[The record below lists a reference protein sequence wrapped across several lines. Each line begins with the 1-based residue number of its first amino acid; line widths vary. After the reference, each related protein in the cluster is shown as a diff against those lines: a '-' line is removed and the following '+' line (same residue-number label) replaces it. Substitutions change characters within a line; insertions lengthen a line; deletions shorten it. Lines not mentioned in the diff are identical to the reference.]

1 MELNCNARYLNLCGQ
16 SPSPRTL
23 ACAYPVFH
31 FLMKGP
37 IPGIPIVVAE
47 WREEGHCETKP
58 NGDGSTNSSSNTS
71 GSSDGHEDG
80 KTPSIEREHV
90 QAVYD
95 TIAPHW

>member
-1 MELNCNARYLNLCGQ
+1 
-16 SPSPRTL
+16 
-23 ACAYPVFH
+23 
-31 FLMKGP
+31 MKGP

-58 NGDGSTNSSSNTS
+58 NGGGSTNSSSNTS